1 MSELLEDHPLVKS
14 CLYCNSFHG
23 CTVCLGKIYRVQREE
38 IEQLQAKLQAA
49 EQRIAEGDFGNRE
62 LAATCQEL
70 REGREQ
76 LQAKVPVWI
85 PAGEFQAKLTEPYA
99 EEWVGWKDKRGNDQL
114 RRAYMDIGQAADYHW
129 WDCKTHEALP
139 PTFTGNLYVLKFL
152 PPIPPL
158 DQGEESNE

>member
-1 MSELLEDHPLVKS
+1 MSDDSEKVDLERLCKLCIDNGFSTGHADTAIEFAGECVANLLD
-14 CLYCNSFHG
+14 
-23 CTVCLGKIYRVQREE
+23 GKKKI
-38 IEQLQAKLQAA
+38 
-49 EQRIAEGDFGNRE
+49 
-62 LAATCQEL
+62 
-70 REGREQ
+70 EQ

-85 PAGEFQAKLTEPYA
+85 PAEEFQAKLTEPYA

-158 DQGEESNE
+158 DQGEEQ